1 MNETIHLSEVAIAQ
15 RYNQPLRRLLLA
27 LAILTPSLSAAQG
40 TGAPDTAAWMIIP
53 QPQASLVYAR
63 DGSVIGEI
71 GKEIRTSVSIRTL
84 PRYLPQAFIAV
95 EDHRFYQHDG
105 VDVVGIAGAL
115 KDNIFGER
123 RGASTITQQLVG
135 NMHPTLIDRTD
146 RSIGRKL
153 DEQAAA
159 REMEKHYSKEQIL
172 EAYLNQIGFGH
183 GWYGIES
190 AAQHY
195 FGKSASKLSIAEAAA
210 LAAMPKGPAL
220 YDPLKYPDRVRQ
232 RRNVVLALMADQG
245 FISQAQAKAAQES
258 RLVTQPNGGYSAY
271 SPWYVDVVRVQ
282 ATRAGIPVMQGGY
295 RIYTGLDPVLQN
307 AAVSALREETAALE
321 SQPDYAHPKYVQP
334 KSSTGSARTTDYLQ
348 GLVVALD
355 PASGDVRAL
364 VGGRD
369 YNDSQFDRAI
379 DGMRQPGSSFKPIVY
394 AAAIADSIPPNAMFA
409 DTALAIDLPN
419 KTVYRPENSDNKYL
433 GEITLR
439 DALAMSRNV
448 VAVQVA
454 MKLGMDS
461 VAQLAYRMGINSPIA
476 PYPSSAIG
484 ASVVQPLDLIAA
496 YTTFANLGT
505 PVEPRFIYRIEDR
518 NRKIVFS
525 REVRALAP
533 ALDPRV
539 TYVVRDMMR
548 DVVERGTAASIRRYL
563 PNSIPAAGKTGTTN
577 DNSDVWFVGLTPDVV
592 AGVWLGFDK
601 PISIAPGAAG
611 GSLAAPVWGKMVARY
626 YASKPDLVARAAEQW
641 SPPVGVIYGD
651 FDRVTGQLATDQ
663 TPADQRYTEYF
674 VEGTEPPLL
683 RADPWKL
690 FSWGPVV
697 F

>member
-1 MNETIHLSEVAIAQ
+1 M
-15 RYNQPLRRLLLA
+15 RRLLLA
-27 LAILTPSLSAAQG
+27 LAILTPSLTSAQG
-40 TGAPDTAAWMIIP
+40 TSAADTAAWMIVP
-53 QPQASLVYAR
+53 QAQASLVYAR

-159 REMEKHYSKEQIL
+159 REMEKHYSKQQIL

-245 FISQAQAKAAQES
+245 FISEAQAKAAQES

-321 SQPDYAHPKYVQP
+321 SQPDYAHPKYTP
-334 KSSTGSARTTDYLQ
+334 AAPSARSNRTTDYLQ

-409 DTALAIDLPN
+409 DTALAINLPN
-419 KTVYRPENSDNKYL
+419 NTVYRPENSDSKFL

-505 PVEPRFIYRIEDR
+505 PVEPRFIYRIEDP
-518 NRKIVFS
+518 NHKIVFS

-548 DVVERGTAASIRRYL
+548 DVVERGTAAAIRRYL

-601 PISIAPGAAG
+601 PVSIAPGAAG

-641 SPPVGVIYGD
+641 LPPVGVIYGD

-663 TPADQRYTEYF
+663 TPANERYTEYF
-674 VEGTEPPLL
+674 VEGTEPPPL

-690 FSWGPVV
+690 FGWGPII